1 MLLMFSMWML
11 RWWQRQNWT
20 CRINVRNQR
29 RIHFSHE
36 TFVTYYFRMHLMCD
50 WKLVKFTFNLIEHF
64 SWLNC
69 ASIMWMLPLY
79 IGLHGIYSKAL
90 PICQAF
96 SIVDSHFTGKKNQ
109 HYRNSHDSIRL
120 DLILIASACVC
131 AFESIPELFIKLYGI
146 FEIDEAQNSNWRIGT
161 QSLDIEHWTLCIR
174 ADKLATQRQHELIHK
189 GNYIVYRFVCVFVVS
204 YLLCFLRPFPS
215 QPCANICWILFNA
228 TFMCQ
233 ICIPKMHKPKC
244 NLHTVHS
251 TAWWS

>member
-1 MLLMFSMWML
+1 MAKLCQHHVDATFIYRFTWNLFESVTNLPSIFHSWFPFHWEKKSTLPKFS
-11 RWWQRQNWT
+11 R
-20 CRINVRNQR
+20 
-29 RIHFSHE
+29 F
-36 TFVTYYFRMHLMCD
+36 
-50 WKLVKFTFNLIEHF
+50 
-64 SWLNC
+64 
-69 ASIMWMLPLY
+69 
-79 IGLHGIYSKAL
+79 
-90 PICQAF
+90 
-96 SIVDSHFTGKKNQ
+96 
-109 HYRNSHDSIRL
+109 DSIRF
-120 DLILIASACVC
+120 DIDRICMCVC
-131 AFESIPELFIKLYGI
+131 VW
-146 FEIDEAQNSNWRIGT
+146 IDSRTIHKTLWNFRNWRSTKFELKNWYSVVG
-161 QSLDIEHWTLCIR
+161 HWTLCIR